1 MKRTLL
7 VGIAVSALLVAGCS
21 SDSETADEVAITS
34 ELTTTPN
41 VPSLNKRGALEV
53 AMGETATVTRNGSLI
68 LEVSDTSLSTES
80 CEPHRKQ
87 PDTITKYILNATI
100 TTGNETSVQWLWP
113 TDFYYVDATGKVT
126 KNSDVTDTNPCAD
139 GTSNPF
145 IRTPTNSSADGRPT
159 LDIPNG
165 TMVIG
170 YSNSTGPDARIEW
183 RLQPAAQ
190 SSSSP
195 AATPAASSSAPGVAA
210 PSASAQ
216 ESVAFYSAMSPGWG
230 DYYDAI
236 GASYPLA
243 TEDEVTSFGGYAIG
257 LCVLKAEGTL
267 ASKQVRDSDV
277 VNDFKTEYGI
287 TLSKAQARVV
297 LDNFSSTCNG

>member
-7 VGIAVSALLVAGCS
+7 AGIAVSTLALTGCGS
-21 SDSETADEVAITS
+21 GSEAADEVANTS
-34 ELTTTPN
+34 ALTTTPN
-41 VPSLNKRGALEV
+41 APSLNKRGALEV
-53 AMGETATVTRNGSLI
+53 AMGETATVTKNGVLV
-68 LEVSDTSLSTES
+68 LEVSNTSLSTEG
-80 CEPHRKQ
+80 CGPHRKQ
-87 PDTITKYILNATI
+87 PDTITKYMLNATI

-113 TDFYYVDATGKVT
+113 TDFYYVDAAGKVT
-126 KNSDVTDTNPCAD
+126 KNIDVTDTNPCAD
-139 GTSNPF
+139 GTSNSF

-165 TMVIG
+165 TVAIG
-170 YSNSTGPDARIEW
+170 YQNSTGPEARIEW
-183 RLQPAAQ
+183 RLESAAQ
-190 SSSSP
+190 SSASP
-195 AATPAASSSAPGVAA
+195 ASAPSPTTAA
-210 PSASAQ
+210 VTEPSAGAQ
-216 ESVAFYSAMSPGWG
+216 ESIAFYSAMSPGWG

-236 GASYPLA
+236 GASYSLA